1 MKIFALS
8 VGKPHENYVKEGIGL
23 FNERINHYFPF
34 QWDIIPPPRQA
45 GKMTTEELKS
55 EEGRLF
61 LSRIQPSDQV
71 ILLDE
76 RGTLLSSPGVANL
89 LEKKATQ
96 GCSRLMFLI
105 GGAYGVS
112 EEIKSRAQFIWSLSP
127 LVFPHMLVRLI
138 LSEQLY
144 RACTI
149 IRNEKYH
156 HS

>member
-1 MKIFALS
+1 MKILVLT
-8 VGKPHENYVKEGIGL
+8 VGKVHENHVKEGIEL
-23 FNERINHYFPF
+23 FSERIRHYFSF
-34 QWDIIPPPRQA
+34 QWDIIPPPRNA
-45 GKMTTEELKS
+45 GKMSTEELKY
-55 EEGRLF
+55 EEGRVI
-61 LSRIQPSDQV
+61 LSRIQSGDQV

-89 LEKKATQ
+89 LEKKANQ
-96 GCSRLMFLI
+96 GCSRLLFLI

-127 LVFPHMLVRLI
+127 LVFPHMLARLI
-138 LSEQLY
+138 LVEQLY